1 MTMKYLLLSILPL
14 IFCMCKPKVTPAVT
28 AAISDVETQ
37 IAKDLIQGAFDD
49 LWGGVDST
57 LISKYHTDDFI
68 ILENGEVWDN
78 NRIKKFMRG
87 QLAKPDRAL
96 RINSMDYISI
106 DKYGESMQIAYN
118 NYAKFM
124 KADSLVGEGQWL
136 ESALALKTDVG
147 WRLKMMHS
155 TWVPKEK

>member
-1 MTMKYLLLSILPL
+1 MKYLALVVLPL
-14 IFCMCKPKVTPAVT
+14 LFCTCQSTTPSETTAVIT
-28 AAISDVETQ
+28 ESETQ

-49 LWGGVDST
+49 LWGGADST
-57 LISKYHTDDFI
+57 LISKYHTEDFI
-68 ILENGEVWDN
+68 ILENGEIWDN

-87 QLAKPDRAL
+87 QLANPDRAL
-96 RINSMDYISI
+96 RINSMDYLSI

-136 ESALALKTDVG
+136 ESALAVKTAVG

-155 TWVPKEK
+155 TWVPKTK